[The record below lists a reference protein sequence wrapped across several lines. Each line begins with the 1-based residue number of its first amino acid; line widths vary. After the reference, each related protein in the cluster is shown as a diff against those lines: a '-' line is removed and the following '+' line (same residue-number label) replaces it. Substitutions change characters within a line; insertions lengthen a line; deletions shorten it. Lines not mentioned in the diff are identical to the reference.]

1 MREIVTH
8 VTMSLFNGMRTW
20 EPNSSSPGWAS
31 GPQPTLVR
39 ASALTKGVVM
49 PVWAWILLVGGFVG
63 MIGAALICLVVYE
76 CTTMNF
82 RRWETLP

>member
-8 VTMSLFNGMRTW
+8 VTMSFFHGVGTW
-20 EPNSSSPGWAS
+20 EPNSFSISPRTRRSGASWAIYS
-31 GPQPTLVR
+31 
-39 ASALTKGVVM
+39 M

-63 MIGAALICLVVYE
+63 MIGAALICVVVYE
-76 CTTMNF
+76 CTTMKF